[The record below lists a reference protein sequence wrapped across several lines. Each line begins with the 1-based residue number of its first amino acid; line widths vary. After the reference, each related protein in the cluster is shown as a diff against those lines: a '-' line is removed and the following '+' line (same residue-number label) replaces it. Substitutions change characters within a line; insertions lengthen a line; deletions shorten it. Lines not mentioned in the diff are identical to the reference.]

1 MDYFNTTI
9 FTDLNELFEQIAL
22 TVTNTPILE
31 LFYDHKGKSSSIF
44 VKCENKNIA
53 RNIEYRIAL
62 FTLRR
67 AYKQYR
73 IMPGDIILVPF
84 WDNYGAAYAAIGR
97 AIGHKVIIVMPESA
111 EKQCMEH
118 LSSFNAEL
126 HLVSQEMEDS
136 LGCVRLSEQ
145 MGKSSKNF
153 FLPHLF
159 ENQYVNETQQHKIGK
174 EIWTQLSA
182 KQIFPDAFVVGKRK
196 SCNGIGRYLQAMNP
210 EIQLYNPEVT
220 FSAHSSTAVH
230 DTNHNLGK
238 PRKKKSLHIARGDD
252 NEGIVSV
259 EDREALDISQKITNE
274 LGLNIGILSAANL
287 LAAIKVKEVLGEN
300 ANVVTIFCDS
310 AASDCASK
318 VEMKVDKVNSSKAPN
333 LTFRNYEKVANDNSF
348 IKI

>member
-31 LFYDHKGKSSSIF
+31 LFYNYNGKSSSIF
-44 VKCENKNIA
+44 VKCEHKNIA
-53 RNIEYRIAL
+53 GNVEYRIAL

-84 WDNYGAAYAAIGR
+84 SDNYGVAYAAVGS

-111 EKQCMEH
+111 EKQCMKH
-118 LSSFNAEL
+118 LSGFNAEL
-126 HLVSQEMEDS
+126 HLVSQEMENS

-159 ENQYVNETQQHKIGK
+159 ERQHMNETQQHEIGK

-182 KQIFPDAFVVGKRK
+182 KQIFPDAFVVGKLK

-210 EIQLYNPEVT
+210 EIQLYYPEVT
-220 FSAHSSTAVH
+220 GSAHNSTVNDA
-230 DTNHNLGK
+230 NYSAGK
-238 PRKKKSLHIARGDD
+238 LRRKKSLYIAQGDD
-252 NEGIVSV
+252 NEAIVSV
-259 EDREALDISQKITNE
+259 EDRAALAIAQKIADE
-274 LGLNIGILSAANL
+274 LELIIGIHSAANL
-287 LAAIKVKEVLGEN
+287 LAAIKLKDVLGEE
-300 ANVVTIFCDS
+300 ANVVTVFCDGDGN
-310 AASDCASK
+310 DCGSK
-318 VEMKVDKVNSSKAPN
+318 VDTKVNKINSLKALN
-333 LTFRNYEKVANDNSF
+333 LTFTSYEKVASDNSF